1 MCQTAA
7 LSIQLGLKIRSLSLY
22 LSASGLHGNT
32 LVMQSFE
39 LLLPLIDRSINVSK
53 DKMYNTTDYLRN
65 GVLYLNNILRP
76 RHKKLSTLM
85 IYSTTKCQSRC
96 KHCSIW
102 QKPEEHLSL
111 HDIQQIMA
119 SRCITK
125 NTVVGL
131 EGGEFILHPEATD
144 IMEWFMHH
152 HPNYTLLSNCLNPK
166 KVIDAVRRYRP
177 RHLYVSLD
185 GDKDTYKAMRGAMVM
200 TRW

>member
-1 MCQTAA
+1 M
-7 LSIQLGLKIRSLSLY
+7 
-22 LSASGLHGNT
+22 
-32 LVMQSFE
+32 VMQSLE
-39 LLLPLIDRSINVSK
+39 LLLPLIDRSTNVSK

-125 NTVVGL
+125 
-131 EGGEFILHPEATD
+131 
-144 IMEWFMHH
+144 
-152 HPNYTLLSNCLNPK
+152 TLLWDWKAESLFSTLKPLTSWSGLCTTTLTIRYCP
-166 KVIDAVRRYRP
+166 IASTRRR
-177 RHLYVSLD
+177 LLMLCV
-185 GDKDTYKAMRGAMVM
+185 DTVPAICMC
-200 TRW
+200 RWTVTKTHTKQ

>member
-39 LLLPLIDRSINVSK
+39 LLSPLIDRSINVSK

-125 NTVVGL
+125 KHCCRIG
-131 EGGEFILHPEATD
+131 
-144 IMEWFMHH
+144 
-152 HPNYTLLSNCLNPK
+152 
-166 KVIDAVRRYRP
+166 RRRVYSP
-177 RHLYVSLD
+177 P
-185 GDKDTYKAMRGAMVM
+185 
-200 TRW
+200 

>member
-1 MCQTAA
+1 
-7 LSIQLGLKIRSLSLY
+7 
-22 LSASGLHGNT
+22 
-32 LVMQSFE
+32 MQSLE

-125 NTVVGL
+125 
-131 EGGEFILHPEATD
+131 
-144 IMEWFMHH
+144 
-152 HPNYTLLSNCLNPK
+152 TLLWDWKAESLFSTLKPLTSWSGLCTTTLTTRYCP
-166 KVIDAVRRYRP
+166 IASTRRR
-177 RHLYVSLD
+177 LLMLCV
-185 GDKDTYKAMRGAMVM
+185 DTVPAICMC
-200 TRW
+200 RWTVTKIHTKHERLQWS